1 MSWNYFNP
9 SRNTSDQTTSDRFSL
24 MFEIVSNLRRRLENT
39 EHTINTLNNRIDT
52 LETERNE
59 RNERNENATNNT
71 GINNLFNF
79 EAPRRI
85 SRHVP
90 RTTRNN
96 VVRTSGTSF
105 LNTPYQWTTLST
117 NTNNTN
123 TNTNNNRNDPLTP
136 LVDNIF
142 NEILVDTINI
152 RRGLTMEQLNAN
164 TSIEVFTRNTN
175 QEDENEED
183 IETCC
188 ICREPFENSS
198 VIRKINICG
207 HKFHL
212 SCIDTWFQS
221 QYTCPMCRVSVRIII
236 PTNNENENENENE
249 NGNDNGN
256 ENDNRNE
263 SYRV

>member
-9 SRNTSDQTTSDRFSL
+9 SRNTSDQTISDRFSL
-24 MFEIVSNLRRRLENT
+24 MFEIVADLRRRLENT
-39 EHTINTLNNRIDT
+39 ENTINTLNNRIDT

-59 RNERNENATNNT
+59 RNERNETNT

-96 VVRTSGTSF
+96 VVRTGGTSF
-105 LNTPYQWTTLST
+105 FNTPYQWTTLSS
-117 NTNNTN
+117 NNNTN
-123 TNTNNNRNDPLTP
+123 TNTNRNDPLTP

-142 NEILVDTINI
+142 NDILIDTINF

-164 TSIEVFTRNTN
+164 TSIELYTRNNN
-175 QEDENEED
+175 QNDETEED
-183 IETCC
+183 NEPCC

-221 QYTCPMCRVSVRIII
+221 QYTCPMCRVSLRII
-236 PTNNENENENENE
+236 PTNNENDNENENENEN
-249 NGNDNGN
+249 N
-256 ENDNRNE
+256 NRNE